1 MTKNN
6 RFDDYKRTK
15 RFIYKKNNSIATQQ
29 NKVSKIRLCVERQKR
44 VSFIQ
49 KKQQLLIQSF
59 DECMNDYELYEIAA

>member
-6 RFDDYKRTK
+6 RFDTYKQTK

-29 NKVSKIRLCVERQKR
+29 NKVSKIRLRIERQKR
-44 VSFIQ
+44 VSFTQ